1 MVTADMLKQGLPIEV
16 LPMLT
21 KGTVECAS
29 IDSPVH
35 INLIGCLLT
44 YYLTSYGLIEVLEIA
59 AWTCWL

>member
-21 KGTVECAS
+21 KGTFECAP
-29 IDSPVH
+29 IDSPIH
-35 INLIGCLLT
+35 INIIGWLLT